1 MLKTPQFWTKKNL
14 ASFALLPLSLI
25 YFLGFCLVK
34 FFTKTVKISKP
45 VICVGNLIAGGSG
58 KTPTAIAIG
67 KILNEMS
74 ADFAFLSR
82 GYMNDGSKFLMLRK
96 YDNNRAEQVG
106 DEPMLLLETAPT
118 FVSKNRLFGA
128 KQIDAMNKFKMI
140 VLDDGMQNNSLH
152 RDLTILVV
160 DGKIGFGN
168 NFLIPAGPMRE
179 PLRAGLKKADFVVLV
194 GEAKKGLL
202 KKLSGKIVVKANII
216 PLNLAEFSGK
226 KLVAFCGLAYPQ
238 KFFSLLVKNGL
249 DVIETHG
256 FADHYIYQVAELENL
271 YKVATEKN
279 ALLVTTKK
287 DWVKFPPS
295 IQEKVSYLDIE
306 LEFEDKEMVK
316 KLLRKL
322 LGASRAPDNA

>member
-14 ASFALLPLSLI
+14 ASYSLLPLSLI
-25 YFLGFCLVK
+25 YFLGFYLVK

-67 KILNEMS
+67 KVLNEMS
-74 ADFAFLSR
+74 ANFAFLSR

-106 DEPMLLLETAPT
+106 DEPMLLIETAPT

-152 RDLTILVV
+152 RDLTIMVV

-179 PLRAGLKKADFVVLV
+179 PLSAGLKKADFVVLV
-194 GEAKKGLL
+194 GKPKKGLL
-202 KKLSGKIVVKANII
+202 KKLAGKTVVKANII

-226 KLVAFCGLAYPQ
+226 KLIAFCGLAYPQ

-249 DVIETHG
+249 EVIETHG
-256 FADHYIYQVAELENL
+256 FADHHIYKGSEIENL
-271 YKVATEKN
+271 YKTATEKN
-279 ALLVTTKK
+279 AVLVTTKK
-287 DWVKFPPS
+287 DWVKFLPS
-295 IQEKVSYLDIE
+295 LKEKVAYLDIE
-306 LEFEDKEMVK
+306 LEFEDKEIVK
-316 KLLRKL
+316 KLLKKFV
-322 LGASRAPDNA
+322 

>member
-14 ASFALLPLSLI
+14 ASFALLPFSLI
-25 YFLGFCLVK
+25 YLCGFYLVK
-34 FFTKTVKISKP
+34 FFTKPVKISKP
-45 VICVGNLIAGGSG
+45 VICIGNLIAGGSG

-67 KILNEMS
+67 KVLNEMS

-96 YDNNRAEQVG
+96 YDNHRAEQVG
-106 DEPMLLLETAPT
+106 DEPMLLMETATT

-194 GEAKKGLL
+194 GDPKKDLL
-202 KKLSGKIVVKANII
+202 KKLAGKTVVKANII
-216 PLNLAEFSGK
+216 PLNLAKFSGK
-226 KLVAFCGLAYPQ
+226 KLIAFCGLAFPQ
-238 KFFSLLVKNGL
+238 KFFSLLTQNGL
-249 DVIETHG
+249 EVIETHG
-256 FADHYIYQVAELENL
+256 FADHHIYKAFEVENL
-271 YKVATEKN
+271 YKIASEKN
-279 ALLVTTKK
+279 AILVTTKK
-287 DWVKFPPS
+287 DWVKFPAAL
-295 IQEKVSYLDIE
+295 QEKVSYLDIE
-306 LEFEDKEMVK
+306 LEFENKELVK
-316 KLLRKL
+316 KLLRKFL
-322 LGASRAPDNA
+322 